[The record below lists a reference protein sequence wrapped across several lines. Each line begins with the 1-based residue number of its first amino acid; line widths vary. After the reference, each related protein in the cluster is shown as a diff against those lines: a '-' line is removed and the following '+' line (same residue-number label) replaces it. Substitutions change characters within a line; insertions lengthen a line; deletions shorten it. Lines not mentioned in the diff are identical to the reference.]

1 MSIRD
6 YLQNRHIGFELFLQR
21 PAATASRR
29 AQNVHVPG
37 RHVAKGVLVS
47 AGERFVLAVLPA
59 TTRID
64 LRLLSQVLDVGTV
77 RVATEDEVGL
87 VFADCER
94 GAIPPF
100 GRPYGLSTVVEASLA
115 ESVELLCVG
124 NQRHEGVR
132 LRFSDYEAVEA
143 PLRAHFA
150 VANDPTPRRRA
161 G

>member
-1 MSIRD
+1 MYISD
-6 YLQNRHIGFELFLQR
+6 YLLSRHIGFELFLQR

-29 AQNVHVPG
+29 AQSVHVPG
-37 RHVAKGVLVS
+37 RQVAKGVLVS
-47 AGERFVLAVLPA
+47 ADGRFVLAVLPA
-59 TTRID
+59 TAWID
-64 LRLLSQVLDVGTV
+64 LRRLSQVLDVGVV
-77 RVATEDEVGL
+77 RVATEEEVGL

-100 GRPYGLSTVVEASLA
+100 GRLYGLPTVVEASLA
-115 ESVELLCVG
+115 ESDELLCVG
-124 NQRHEGVR
+124 NQRHEGLR

-150 VANDPTPRRRA
+150 VTNDPAPRRRA